1 MSEIDGVVSLGEKRR
16 GRRTIIVKNESGM
29 EREHLVPHGK
39 HLRVHAGD
47 FVRAGEPLV
56 DGPMIPQDIL
66 RINGEEA
73 LQQYLLRDIQ
83 SVYRSFGVP
92 IDDKHVEIIIS
103 QMMRKVQVEN
113 PGSSD
118 FLPGAL
124 EDKFVVRMTNDE
136 LRKKRKK
143 AATFSPLLMGI
154 TNASLQSES
163 WLSAASFQ
171 ETTKVLTEAA
181 LAGKVDE
188 LQGLK
193 ENVLLGHLIPAG
205 TGFNSYQRSHL
216 KKNVDEALRMP
227 AAEEEK
233 LVPEGPAMS
242 KSAG

>member
-1 MSEIDGVVSLGEKRR
+1 
-16 GRRTIIVKNESGM
+16 
-29 EREHLVPHGK
+29 
-39 HLRVHAGD
+39 
-47 FVRAGEPLV
+47 V
-56 DGPMIPQDIL
+56 DGPLIPQDIL

-83 SVYRSFGVP
+83 GVYRSFGVP

-103 QMMRKVQVEN
+103 QMMRKVQVAN
-113 PGSSD
+113 PGDSD

-124 EDKFVVRMTNDE
+124 EDKYLVRTANEALTD
-136 LRKKRKK
+136 KKKQP
-143 AATFSPLLMGI
+143 ATASPVLMGI
-154 TNASLQSES
+154 TKASLQSES

-188 LQGLK
+188 LRGLK

-205 TGFNSYQRSHL
+205 TGFKAYQLGDL
-216 KKNVDEALRMP
+216 KKNVDEALKMP
-227 AAEEEK
+227 AAEA
-233 LVPEGPAMS
+233 EGPLPESPALT